1 MLIRGYACFTLKL
14 KYNSTVQLTMN
25 QVKHE
30 NKYSLPVN
38 NERDYDET
46 KYGAQNHGN
55 D

>member
-1 MLIRGYACFTLKL
+1 
-14 KYNSTVQLTMN
+14 MN

-55 D
+55 DWTDDDDQWAISFILHC